1 MRHISQAR
9 TALFV
14 PGDRPERFDKA
25 LNSGA
30 DSVIIDWED
39 AVEDERK
46 EFARNATAEWF
57 SSRDLQPGIVA
68 IRVNS
73 TDSAEHEFDQEAIKR
88 LITGGHSETAIVQA
102 KTESSDDAQ
111 WIHRLKSSI
120 PIIAL
125 IESARG
131 LTELHAIA
139 SSGSVHRL
147 AFGAIDFALDCGLQ
161 SDPDVLAHARSSIA
175 VHSRSAGLPG
185 PLDSPEV
192 AFRDDEAVQRGT
204 NEARRFG
211 FTGKLCIHPAQ
222 ISWVH
227 DALRPSEQDVLWA
240 KSIIGPAKGAVQV
253 DGKMVDKPLYERA
266 RRILNQAAEASE

>member
-25 LNSGA
+25 LTSGA

-39 AVEDERK
+39 AVEDGRK
-46 EFARNATAEWF
+46 AFARSATAEWC
-57 SSRDLQPGIVA
+57 STRDLPPGAVA

-73 TDSAEHEFDQEAIKR
+73 ADTAEHELDQEAVR
-88 LITGGHSETAIVQA
+88 TLITHGQNELAIVQA
-102 KTESSDDAQ
+102 KTESADDVR
-111 WIHRLKSSI
+111 WIHGLLDSI
-120 PIIAL
+120 PIVAL

-131 LTELHAIA
+131 LTEINAIA
-139 SSGSVHRL
+139 SSGTVHRL
-147 AFGAIDFALDCGLQ
+147 AFGAIDFALDCGLE
-161 SDPDVLAHARSSIA
+161 SDPEVLAHARSAIA
-175 VHSRSAGLPG
+175 VHSRSAGMPG

-192 AFRDDEAVQRGT
+192 SFRDDDIVQRGT
-204 NEARRFG
+204 TEARRFG

-222 ISWVH
+222 ISVVH
-227 DALRPSEQDVLWA
+227 KALRPSEQDVSWA

>member
-39 AVEDERK
+39 AVEDGRK
-46 EFARNATAEWF
+46 AFARSATADWY
-57 SSRDLQPGIVA
+57 STRDFPPGAVA
-68 IRVNS
+68 VRVNS
-73 TDSAEHEFDQEAIKR
+73 ADSAELELDQEAIKT
-88 LITGGHSETAIVQA
+88 LITRGQNQVAIMQA
-102 KTESSDDAQ
+102 KTESADDVG
-111 WIHRLKSSI
+111 WIHALLESI

-131 LTELHAIA
+131 LTELKAIA
-139 SSGSVHRL
+139 SSGTVLRL

-161 SDPDVLAHARSSIA
+161 SDPEVLAHARSAIA
-175 VHSRSAGLPG
+175 LHSRSAGLPG

-192 AFRDDEAVQRGT
+192 SFRDDDVVKRGT
-204 NEARRFG
+204 TEARRFG

-222 ISWVH
+222 ISVVH
-227 DALRPSEQDVLWA
+227 EALRPSEQDVSWA
-240 KSIIGPAKGAVQV
+240 KSIVGPAKGAVQV

-266 RRILNQAAEASE
+266 RRILNQAAEATE